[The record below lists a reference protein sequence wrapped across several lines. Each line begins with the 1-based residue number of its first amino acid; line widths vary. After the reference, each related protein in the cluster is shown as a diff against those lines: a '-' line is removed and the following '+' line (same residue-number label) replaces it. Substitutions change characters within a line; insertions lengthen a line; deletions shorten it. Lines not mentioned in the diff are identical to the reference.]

1 MKHIGMI
8 FDNQVAL
15 NAAFYM
21 HAWSHSNGFTIP
33 NDTSVNTATKTIE
46 VGDRRYSYILIKD
59 QTEVVKI
66 SGIEF
71 DAIFSEVTDSH
82 CKQYIMSRFRPRF
95 DK

>member
-1 MKHIGMI
+1 MFHIGMI

-21 HAWSHSNGFTIP
+21 HAWSHSYGCALP
-33 NDTSVNTATKTIE
+33 NVSVNTGMRTIE
-46 VGDRRYSYILIKD
+46 VENRHYSYILIKD
-59 QTEVVKI
+59 ETDVVKI

>member
-1 MKHIGMI
+1 MKHVGMI

-21 HAWSHSNGFTIP
+21 HAWGQSDGGTVQNGV
-33 NDTSVNTATKTIE
+33 VNTGRRTIE
-46 VGDRRYSYILIKD
+46 FADIRYSYILIADSKD
-59 QTEVVKI
+59 VVKI

-71 DAIFSEVTDSH
+71 DAIFSEVTDPH

>member
-1 MKHIGMI
+1 MKIIGMI

-21 HAWSHSNGFTIP
+21 QAYSAREYDGGNVT
-33 NDTSVNTATKTIE
+33 VNTARRTIE
-46 VGDRRYSYILIKD
+46 YQDSRYQFILIKD
-59 QTEVVKI
+59 EKDTVKI

-71 DAIFSEVTDSH
+71 DAIFSEVVDPH

>member
-21 HAWSHSNGFTIP
+21 HAWG
-33 NDTSVNTATKTIE
+33 TSLGGGETSGVNTGMRTIE
-46 VGDRRYSYILIKD
+46 SADRRYSYILIKD
-59 QTEVVKI
+59 DSDVVKI

-71 DAIFSEVTDSH
+71 DAIFSEVTDPH
-82 CKQYIMSRFRPRF
+82 CKQYIMSRFRPRV

>member
-1 MKHIGMI
+1 MMKTIGMI

-21 HAWSHSNGFTIP
+21 QAWYASESGTEV
-33 NDTSVNTATKTIE
+33 TVKTKDRTIE
-46 VGDRRYSYILIKD
+46 YPDSRYKFILIKD
-59 QTEVVKI
+59 EKDVMKI
-66 SGIEF
+66 SGVSF
-71 DAIFSEVTDSH
+71 DAIFSEVVDPH

>member
-1 MKHIGMI
+1 MFHIGMI

-21 HAWSHSNGFTIP
+21 HAWSNSNGCTLP
-33 NDTSVNTATKTIE
+33 DVNVNTGMRTIE

-59 QTEVVKI
+59 GKDVVKI

-71 DAIFSEVTDSH
+71 DAIFSEVTDPH

>member
-21 HAWSHSNGFTIP
+21 HAWSNTYGCTLP
-33 NDTSVNTATKTIE
+33 DVNVNTGMRTIE

-59 QTEVVKI
+59 QTDVVKI

-95 DK
+95 GK